1 MTVADEEIKSLAHS
15 KLNRLKALYD
25 EYADFGGNDNE
36 ARTALMERISEQ
48 RKEVMDSIDKIVYGK
63 HGLKHNAARIEID
76 AVSYRLKSSGII
88 TDTTTE
94 DLTKIAKQM
103 GVEVLDESQGLTK
116 KSLINGIS
124 IAE

>member
-1 MTVADEEIKSLAHS
+1 
-15 KLNRLKALYD
+15 
-25 EYADFGGNDNE
+25 
-36 ARTALMERISEQ
+36 MERISEQ
-48 RKEVMDSIDKIVYGK
+48 RKEVIDSIDKIVYGK